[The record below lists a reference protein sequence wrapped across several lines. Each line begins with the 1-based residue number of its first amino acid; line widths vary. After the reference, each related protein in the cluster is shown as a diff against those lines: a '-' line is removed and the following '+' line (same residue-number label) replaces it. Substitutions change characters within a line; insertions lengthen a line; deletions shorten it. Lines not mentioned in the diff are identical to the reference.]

1 MVAID
6 QQQEGRMTCTH
17 CGEDTIAMSYTLRC
31 TPAGRDTRVIELHLC
46 TDCLRSLCTEDD
58 IELVED
64 SQFVT
69 A

>member
-1 MVAID
+1 
-6 QQQEGRMTCTH
+6 
-17 CGEDTIAMSYTLRC
+17 MSYTLRC
-31 TPAGRDTRVIELHLC
+31 TPAGRDARVIELHLC

>member
-1 MVAID
+1 
-6 QQQEGRMTCTH
+6 MTCTH
-17 CGEDTIAMSYTLRC
+17 CGDDAITMSYTLRC
-31 TPAGRDTRVIELHLC
+31 TPAGRDARVIELHLC